1 MLFQAVAVLR
11 ADLRPDQRPDR
22 PADQEVDLPPDRA
35 ANHRVDTVPL
45 SLWIAQVEYPF
56 ERNNLELLTLNVSFS
71 DDSTNLSR
79 IPRRTATSTTGTTPT
94 SSRHNSMS
102 GKKLGTPV
110 NGSSSRPR
118 TPTGLVSPAS
128 GVSGRFVLHE
138 PSFTPR
144 VPETERELG

>member
-56 ERNNLELLTLNVSFS
+56 ERNNLELLSS
-71 DDSTNLSR
+71 
-79 IPRRTATSTTGTTPT
+79 TSTYRFQTT
-94 SSRHNSMS
+94 R
-102 GKKLGTPV
+102 
-110 NGSSSRPR
+110 RI
-118 TPTGLVSPAS
+118 
-128 GVSGRFVLHE
+128 
-138 PSFTPR
+138 
-144 VPETERELG
+144 